1 MATTPTAAA
10 ARAARSTPPAP
21 FADRDTR
28 RGETAPLNAP
38 ITAAFIGLL
47 LMRDAVWAEETA
59 AADGDGAAAGAPGQ
73 LPPAGADAAGVRTA
87 PGLGEG
93 AQLALARGTE
103 AAPDGVP
110 VVPPLR
116 LVQAGDTHLAGAG
129 ENVFQ
134 LGGEGRPIAVTL
146 EGLEI
151 NGMPL
156 ALANGGALPEA
167 APELE
172 SLEDTHHDGLG
183 YLANI
188 ENVQLGT
195 AGDDVLI
202 GTSGNDYISGLDGDD
217 DIYGRAGDDVLHG
230 DAGDD
235 RVFGEAGNDLVY
247 GDAGDDYVD
256 GGDGSDIVEGG
267 AGSDTLVGGD
277 STDWGFDNLYGGFG
291 PDSYLINH
299 ISDIPDESWVAD
311 AGRDDFR
318 VSSQFIDDFAGTKPY
333 FTAADSVAYLPGYV
347 EKHDYVHVSEGIEN
361 VLLNGAWDADIY
373 GGSGANRLVGNAGA
387 NTIKGFDGDD
397 VLDGRGGVNRLEG
410 GRGADTYLIDT
421 GLDGVDTIAD
431 ADGPDA
437 LTANTLRFKGV
448 DRADLAIARDGS
460 EVSFSV
466 DEVLRAE
473 IVGYDADGPV
483 FHVATDDARFDLFG
497 VNHAPRLNPDW
508 ASPFLEPEAP
518 HWSVSEGGID
528 QLPLSAD
535 LFVDVDIDD
544 DVTLDA
550 RLVGGEDLPSW
561 LSFEPSTGL
570 FVAAPDHAAAGDYE
584 VILRATDVRGA
595 NASTAFELTVT
606 DVNRAPEALWRDA
619 DVVFSEDAAAQPTY
633 DLSRQF
639 RDADAANALT
649 YKLTTEDGGD
659 APGWLQL
666 NPETGVLSGDPGV
679 APAAPLELVV
689 TASDGVT
696 SAKIDLTV
704 GVEPAPTVVPV
715 AGADF
720 GFGLEDDVIQG
731 SVLGN
736 DVHPEGLALTAELAD
751 GAAEGIVSLNPNGS
765 FIYTQGADFSGQ
777 DSFTYRAV
785 ADGEASAPAVVEL
798 YVLPVNDAP
807 EIVAGGSV
815 AVREAFK
822 ALELEE
828 GQAASAT
835 VDLGSIAGSLS
846 VPAIFEDVDAE
857 ELRYSAE
864 LDGSAGLLPTGLDGG
879 AWLAFDPTTRTFSIQ
894 PGANDGGTHTV
905 WLSAEDPAGE
915 QASFAIPFDV
925 ARHNQAPSFKG
936 PALQSAGSERIDEV
950 MPSAAPSHVVNF
962 ALSDHFSDPDHEDA
976 LTVKV
981 TPVGAPEAE
990 LDWVTVEQSGDD
1002 ALIELRPGLVE
1013 AEAYSDMPITLE
1025 VWVVDSGGASSRIVN
1040 DEGEVEGVTTLVY
1053 EVEPLP
1059 DLLDSVELD
1068 PIDEDRAFELELS
1081 GRLLEESDA
1090 AWVELASGSALP
1102 DWLTADADFTTFSGT
1117 PTNDDVGSYEIEL
1130 LAQDDGGHAQR
1141 EPFSITVENTN
1152 DAPVA
1157 IGTLDDATVTEGEAV
1172 SITLPATATLFD
1184 DVDLI
1189 HGDALTL
1196 SAPDA
1201 PGWLHFDPSSRTFSD
1216 PAAPDVAAD
1225 ETITI
1230 TVVAT
1235 DEAGATAE
1243 IPFALT
1249 IEAINHAP
1257 QLAKKVTS
1265 APSATEGQSYYWD
1278 LDAELFTDP
1287 DGDALSWTVD
1297 APEWMSFAHDT
1308 HTFTGR
1314 PTVADPGTYTIQLT
1328 ATDPSGLSDDTVI
1341 PLDVHY
1347 LNDAPVV
1354 AAPIDDVVVA
1364 VGEAIGPIAI
1374 NAAFSDA
1381 DEVHG
1386 DELSFELAMDDDE
1399 ALPAGLVFDG
1409 TMLTG
1414 SVATAGNLTLRAT
1427 AIDSRRAEQFDDF
1440 TIAVQPRSEPNDPA
1454 GPPDV
1459 ALNAD
1464 GTVPASVLGGEA
1476 AHSPD
1481 VYFSD
1486 RSGNLFYAED
1496 EQYWTHSS
1504 IDYIR
1509 ISNKKTFSE
1518 DHVTL
1523 EGDKRTDVLGNDAAN
1538 IVLGNDGDNIIIGQ
1552 GGDDILSGADGADAL
1567 YGGDGDDV
1575 LAGGAGADELYGGA
1589 GDDRY
1594 EIGGLQD
1601 GVVDTIY
1608 DDGGA
1613 DVVDLDGVNA
1623 GRLSFEMDGADL
1635 VVAVDG
1641 NSAVQIAEFPRDPDG
1656 ASSFEVQAD
1665 DQVWDHAALL
1675 VAVEEMQAKNASF
1688 TAQAAPQADVLEGF
1702 LGEAAEA
1709 AGRGDDPLA
1718 AFTPAGEDG
1727 GGEALQ
1733 ISAGEAAGTAGLD
1746 EAGATFVTPDGMA
1759 PTTQADAAGLA
1770 SKPAAEE
1777 EPAYG

>member
-21 FADRDTR
+21 FADRDIR

-59 AADGDGAAAGAPGQ
+59 AADGDAAAAGAPGP

-93 AQLALARGTE
+93 AQLALARGAA
-103 AAPDGVP
+103 AAPEGAP
-110 VVPPLR
+110 VVAPLR

-156 ALANGGALPEA
+156 ALATGGALPDGEA
-167 APELE
+167 ELE
-172 SLEDTHHDGLG
+172 SLEDTHYDGLG
-183 YLANI
+183 YLAKI
-188 ENVQLGT
+188 ENVELGT

-217 DIYGRAGDDVLHG
+217 EIYGRAGNDVLHG

-291 PDSYLINH
+291 PDSYRINH

-318 VSSQFIDDFAGTKPY
+318 VSSQFIDDFTGTKPY
-333 FTAADSVAYLPGYV
+333 FTAADSVAYLPDHV
-347 EKHDYVHVSEGIEN
+347 EKHDYVHVSKGIEN

-397 VLDGRGGVNRLEG
+397 VLDGRGGVNRLDG

-460 EVSFSV
+460 EVTFSV

-508 ASPFLEPEAP
+508 ASDFDNPAAP
-518 HWSVSEGGID
+518 NWSVSEGGID

-544 DVTLDA
+544 DVRLDA
-550 RLVGGEDLPSW
+550 RLAGGEDLPSW

-595 NASTAFELTVT
+595 TASTAFELTVT

-666 NPETGVLSGDPGV
+666 APETGVLSGDPGV
-679 APAAPLELVV
+679 APDAPLELVV
-689 TASDGVT
+689 TASDGLT
-696 SAKIDLTV
+696 SATIDLTV
-704 GVEPAPTVVPV
+704 GVEPAPPVVPL

-736 DVHPEGLALTAELAD
+736 DVHPDGLPLTAELAD
-751 GAAEGIVSLNPNGS
+751 GPTQGIVSLNPNGS
-765 FIYTQGADFSGQ
+765 FVYTPGADFSGQ
-777 DSFTYRAV
+777 DSFSYRAV

-798 YVLPVNDAP
+798 YVVPVNDAP

-846 VPAIFEDVDAE
+846 VPAIFEDVDAD

-925 ARHNQAPSFKG
+925 APQNQAPVI
-936 PALQSAGSERIDEV
+936 LDD
-950 MPSAAPSHVVNF
+950 HVPYE
-962 ALSDHFSDPDHEDA
+962 H
-976 LTVKV
+976 
-981 TPVGAPEAE
+981 GA
-990 LDWVTVEQSGDD
+990 T
-1002 ALIELRPGLVE
+1002 I
-1013 AEAYSDMPITLE
+1013 M
-1025 VWVVDSGGASSRIVN
+1025 
-1040 DEGEVEGVTTLVY
+1040 EGEVFDLEPTAHFRDPDADDTIHLEIARANDEALPSWLVFHTGTHELRVTPGAEAGAFGRIEEHNSIVLTVRAVDEIGATSEPTLLTVT
-1053 EVEPLP
+1053 VEPLP
-1059 DLLDSVELD
+1059 ALLEPVELTDVQQPHEGEDFLLKLDGRFRDD
-1068 PIDEDRAFELELS
+1068 PSAVLS
-1081 GRLLEESDA
+1081 LGGDT
-1090 AWVELASGSALP
+1090 GLP
-1102 DWLTADADFTTFSGT
+1102 EWLTFDAKEGTFTGT
-1117 PTNDDVGSYEIEL
+1117 PDNDDVGT
-1130 LAQDDGGHAQR
+1130 
-1141 EPFSITVENTN
+1141 FKVTVEATDAAEHADDALFELAVQNTN

-1157 IGTLDDATVTEGEAV
+1157 IGALDDVTVTEGEAV
-1172 SITLPATATLFD
+1172 SFTLPATATLFD

-1235 DEAGATAE
+1235 DAAGATAE
-1243 IPFALT
+1243 IPFELT

-1257 QLAKKVTS
+1257 QLAKKITS

-1297 APEWMSFAHDT
+1297 APEWMSFEHDT

-1328 ATDPSGLSDDTVI
+1328 ATDPSGLSADTVI
-1341 PLDVHY
+1341 PLKVHY

-1354 AAPIDDVVVA
+1354 AAPIAPILVS
-1364 VGEAIGPIAI
+1364 VGESIGPIAI
-1374 NAAFSDA
+1374 DAAFADA

-1386 DELSFELAMDDDE
+1386 DVLDFDLTMVDGSADGS
-1399 ALPAGLVFDG
+1399 ALPLGLEFDG
-1409 TMLTG
+1409 TTLTG
-1414 SVATAGNLTLRAT
+1414 SVATAGSWTLRAT
-1427 AIDSRRAEQFDDF
+1427 ATDDAGDKDTDDF
-1440 TIAVQPRSEPNDPA
+1440 KVTVEPRSEPTDPG

-1464 GTVPASVLGGEA
+1464 GTVPASVLGAEA
-1476 AHSPD
+1476 AHSPE

-1486 RSGNLFYAED
+1486 RSGNLFYAEG

-1509 ISNKKTFSE
+1509 ISNKKAFAE

-1538 IVLGNDGDNIIIGQ
+1538 IVLGNDGDNLVIGQ
-1552 GGDDILSGADGADAL
+1552 GGDDILSGAGGADAL

-1601 GVVDTIY
+1601 GAVDTIY

-1641 NSAVQIAEFPRDPDG
+1641 NSAVQIADFPDRADG
-1656 ASSFEVQAD
+1656 TSSFEVQAD

-1675 VAVEEMQAKNASF
+1675 VAVQEMQARNASF

-1759 PTTQADAAGLA
+1759 PTTQAAAAGLA